1 MNFWKKTENK
11 TATLKKTIFPLVL
24 FACFS
29 GAPAL
34 LQAQFQGQPQGKGLT
49 IIVTDGTLSAKDS
62 PLGPPGPNR
71 FKDPIRPLGLE
82 EMIQAGAFLD
92 RPAYGE
98 YGYILVFTVGDSI
111 GGKQGELEFNGEI
124 YKGVYRLVRQ
134 KLKADEVIPKGRAT
148 YRLQGLIFFLG
159 VAGE

>member
-1 MNFWKKTENK
+1 MDFWKKTENK
-11 TATLKKTIFPLVL
+11 TSTFNKTIYPLL
-24 FACFS
+24 LAACFAGLS
-29 GAPAL
+29 VL
-34 LQAQFQGQPQGKGLT
+34 LRAQFQGQPQGKGLT

-134 KLKADEVIPKGRAT
+134 KLKVDEVIPKGRAT
-148 YRLQGLIFFLG
+148 FRLQGLIFFLG

>member
-1 MNFWKKTENK
+1 
-11 TATLKKTIFPLVL
+11 
-24 FACFS
+24 
-29 GAPAL
+29 
-34 LQAQFQGQPQGKGLT
+34 
-49 IIVTDGTLSAKDS
+49 
-62 PLGPPGPNR
+62 
-71 FKDPIRPLGLE
+71 
-82 EMIQAGAFLD
+82 MIQAGAFLD